1 MWMFQI
7 LYTKLTA
14 ILNKLTSQTVHT
26 FVDQVLKFDIN
37 TEERLKGVIDRIFE
51 KAVMEPQFSV
61 AYANMAKCMTV
72 VSFSWF
78 TYHYA
83 FSKDHIDFDNS
94 Y

>member
-14 ILNKLTSQTVHT
+14 ILNKLTSQTFHT
-26 FVDQVLKFDIN
+26 LVDQVLKLDIN

-51 KAVMEPQFSV
+51 KAIMEPQFSV
-61 AYANMAKCMTV
+61 AYANTAKCMTV

-78 TYHYA
+78 TCYY
-83 FSKDHIDFDNS
+83 FFQKII
-94 Y
+94 